1 MKGHGDKNIL
11 KFCQF
16 GPESPESK
24 PSIHAAEVTSLRDW
38 ARTLFQTDTLSGIY
52 PLATSSGARHSTNT
66 KRWHAQELRH
76 YMQMSTPLLTET
88 PGTPQSMHSAFVG
101 WFTQGSQLFPQEVKP
116 EAPYNIIRETCTDP
130 LWTLSGNFHQL
141 NLLADKDPAGWL
153 AVSTVASQQ
162 KGPGLNTW
170 LWWVLSV
177 CSLHVLPV
185 LPWVASRCSTCMLG

>member
-11 KFCQF
+11 KFCQV

-38 ARTLFQTDTLSGIY
+38 ARTLFQTDTLGIY

-88 PGTPQSMHSAFVG
+88 PGTPPVNALSICGLIYTRESIVS
-101 WFTQGSQLFPQEVKP
+101 TGSQTRSTLQHYKGNLHWPFMNFIRKFP
-116 EAPYNIIRETCTDP
+116 
-130 LWTLSGNFHQL
+130 
-141 NLLADKDPAGWL
+141 PAEP
-153 AVSTVASQQ
+153 SRRQRPSRVASCQHCCLTAKRSWSQ
-162 KGPGLNTW
+162 YMAVVGPFC
-170 LWWVLSV
+170 V
-177 CSLHVLPV
+177 
-185 LPWVASRCSTCMLG
+185 